1 MVNLTPL
8 QNITPLIMNTSIV
21 NDSETI
27 IPNLISNANTQTD
40 NWFGLM
46 IMLILFFY
54 MLWLLTDQT
63 QRFRLDF
70 VRALTFSS
78 GITLVI
84 GAVMFV
90 TDITTTY
97 SHVVWFGIVFT
108 LAIISAWFLKN
119 QGG

>member
-21 NDSETI
+21 DDAETI
-27 IPNLISNANTQTD
+27 IPNLISNTNTQTD

-46 IMLILFFY
+46 VMLILFFY
-54 MLWLLTDQT
+54 MLWLLLDQS

-70 VRALTFSS
+70 VKALIFSS
-78 GITLVI
+78 GITVVI
-84 GAVMFV
+84 GSLMLV

-97 SHVVWFGIVFT
+97 THVVWFTIIFT
-108 LAIISAWFLKN
+108 LAIISSWLLKN